1 MEHESR
7 EQIQGSPGDR
17 GDSAAKPEPP
27 RTRTPHSMVG
37 SRGVVAAES
46 ELVAEAGERI
56 FSEGGN
62 AFDAAAAA
70 CLACAVRH
78 PDKNGQ

>member
-7 EQIQGSPGDR
+7 EQIQGSAR
-17 GDSAAKPEPP
+17 DSAAKPQPP
-27 RTRTPHSMVG
+27 GIRTPHSMVG

-46 ELVAEAGERI
+46 GLVARAGERI